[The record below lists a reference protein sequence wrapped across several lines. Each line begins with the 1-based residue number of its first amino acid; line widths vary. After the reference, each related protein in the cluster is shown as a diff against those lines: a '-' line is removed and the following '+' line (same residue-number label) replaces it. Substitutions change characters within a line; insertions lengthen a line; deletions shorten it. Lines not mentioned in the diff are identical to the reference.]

1 VEFADSFDCFLYWEN
16 KSIVR
21 SITEEKF
28 EGELRFVDES
38 DGETIDGFTI
48 GRTISDLLDGCS
60 DN

>member
-1 VEFADSFDCFLYWEN
+1 M
-16 KSIVR
+16 
-21 SITEEKF
+21 TEEKF
-28 EGELRFVDES
+28 EVELRFVDDS